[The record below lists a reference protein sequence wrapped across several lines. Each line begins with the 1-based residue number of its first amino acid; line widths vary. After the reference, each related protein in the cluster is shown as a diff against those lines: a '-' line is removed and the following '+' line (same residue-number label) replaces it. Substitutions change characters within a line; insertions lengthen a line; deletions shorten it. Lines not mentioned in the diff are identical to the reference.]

1 MSQPIATRHPSR
13 IHSATQAH
21 PQAAPA
27 FTAFWPALVVGVL
40 AAGHAGLCAAQ
51 VTVVNGVV
59 VQSQTQT
66 PSISTLGMGGS
77 AINQATQAAMI
88 PVIPVIMGATGAVNA
103 AAGNFGTQLGLG
115 VVNAIGGSTAQG
127 QGASA
132 NTAPANTDHLAAVQ
146 RGDMSSYGA
155 MLQQQLQ
162 RQGVVPVNGS
172 NGSQSFQQGQALPSP
187 EMASGGALN
196 NAAPRAPSVPRVPP
210 YVTRSSVLDFHKPSS
225 EEDQGMPSSSQRY
238 MQFLMGSSIGLYRT
252 PHDADK
258 GKAP

>member
-1 MSQPIATRHPSR
+1 M
-13 IHSATQAH
+13 
-21 PQAAPA
+21 
-27 FTAFWPALVVGVL
+27 VVGVL

-59 VQSQTQT
+59 VQSQAQT

-77 AINQATQAAMI
+77 AINQATQAAMS
-88 PVIPVIMGATGAVNA
+88 PVIMGATGAVNA
-103 AAGNFGTQLGLG
+103 AAGNFGTQLGQG

-127 QGASA
+127 QGANASA

-162 RQGVVPVNGS
+162 RQGVMPVNGS
-172 NGSQSFQQGQALPSP
+172 QSSQQGQALPSP

-196 NAAPRAPSVPRVPP
+196 NAAPRAPSAPRVPP
-210 YVTRSSVLDFHKPSS
+210 YVTRASVLDFHKPSS